1 MMPKGDL
8 LRTVLDKNATKQ
20 GLAQFFVYL
29 EERSKRIYQEET
41 NIMSMV
47 SSNGWKE
54 ISDQKDVFFRSLFL
68 IVTYLEK
75 IKLFEEY

>member
-1 MMPKGDL
+1 MMLKGDL
-8 LRTVLDKNATKQ
+8 LRTLLGKNPTKQ

-29 EERSKRIYQEET
+29 VERSKRIYQEKT

-47 SSNGWKE
+47 SSYGWKE
-54 ISDQKDVFFRSLFL
+54 ISDQKDVFYRSLFL

-75 IKLFEEY
+75 NKLFEEY